1 MADRD
6 ARLSE
11 TKTASMMSFKEQQLD
26 FTDGKE

>member
-11 TKTASMMSFKEQQLD
+11 TKTSMMSFKEQQLD